1 MNKQQTEW
9 QPTHIQG
16 IALVDLA
23 RQFGTPLFV
32 YDADRIIHQYRQFV
46 EAFDTQ
52 VPLEVKFACKAL
64 PSVAVIELLHRCGAG
79 VDAVSIEEV
88 QLALHAGVPATAI
101 CFTPNCVSF
110 EEIRRGVE
118 YGVTVNIDDLSMLE
132 RFGNEYGDRVGCGV
146 RINPH
151 ITAGGNP
158 HIQVGHIDS
167 KFGISI
173 LQLRHLLRIV
183 ENYGIRVTGLH
194 MHTGSD
200 IYDAEVFVQA
210 ASVLLELAEHFPHL
224 AFIDLGSGFKVPYKP
239 DDTATDIVQFGQ
251 VMSRVF
257 LEFCHRYGR
266 MLKLWFEPGKYLVSQ
281 AGYLLVEVT
290 VVKQT
295 VSSLFA
301 GVNSGLNHLLRP
313 MFYDAYHHIVNL
325 TNPTG
330 KPRIYS
336 VVGYICETDTFA
348 WDRPI
353 PEIREGDILCIMNA
367 GAYGYAMSSNYNA
380 RLRPAEVLVLDGKPL
395 LIRRREQFEDLLTTQ
410 RTLSEAM
417 SNLAGNNAKKDAQ
430 REEVMEVSTSS
441 ASCSR

>member
-1 MNKQQTEW
+1 MDKQHNQW

-16 IALVDLA
+16 IALVEIA
-23 RQFGTPLFV
+23 RQFGTPVFV
-32 YDADRIIHQYRQFV
+32 YDAERIIHQYRQFV
-46 EAFDTQ
+46 EAFDQ
-52 VPLEVKFACKAL
+52 RVPLEVKFACKAL
-64 PSVAVIELLHRCGAG
+64 PSLAVIELLHRCGAG
-79 VDAVSIEEV
+79 IDAVSIEEV
-88 QLALHAGVPATAI
+88 QLALRAGVPPTAI

-110 EEIRRGVE
+110 EEIQQGVE
-118 YGVTVNIDDLSMLE
+118 YGVTVNIDDLSILE
-132 RFGNEYGDRVGCGV
+132 RFGHEYGDRVGCGV

-183 ENYGIRVTGLH
+183 DNYGIRVTGLH

-239 DDTATDIVQFGQ
+239 DDTVTDIAHFGR

-266 MLKLWFEPGKYLVSQ
+266 MVKLWFEPGKYLVSQ

-290 VVKQT
+290 VIKQT

-301 GVNSGLNHLLRP
+301 GVNSGLNHLIRP
-313 MFYDAYHHIVNL
+313 MLYDAYHHINNL

-380 RLRPAEVLVLDGKPL
+380 RLRPAEVLVLDGNPL
-395 LIRRREQFEDLLTTQ
+395 LIRRRERFEDLLGTQ
-410 RTLSEAM
+410 WTLLEAM
-417 SNLAGNNAKKDAQ
+417 SKHGGSHANKYAQ
-430 REEVMEVSTSS
+430 DGEDEEVSTSS